1 MSSGAKKFFNVA
13 DLPYSHPRSTP
24 SQPPH
29 SFSPALRLIVPLSR
43 FLVHGI
49 PMDNP
54 HILASAAC
62 QFHYNLAVQLVNE
75 RVSSQSTAPTHSNW
89 GVSPLSQILLMYSA
103 TAIYNFLVQK
113 HACYSTYMTHPSI
126 VITNFVDFSLPIM
139 WKYHYHICWVSRAR
153 TTCFSLIALRSGS
166 AKELPSTVSPRQHL
180 TSRTPLCPLNVQPMN
195 AMLRW
200 QSGVVS
206 ISSCTPKNTP
216 QSMNVQFLTFTL
228 LAAPPSS
235 HW

>member
-75 RVSSQSTAPTHSNW
+75 RVSSQSTAPTFIRRLTTHSLRLA
-89 GVSPLSQILLMYSA
+89 SPTCQFCGYWATKILDG
-103 TAIYNFLVQK
+103 
-113 HACYSTYMTHPSI
+113 HAHSRLRMMTVPS
-126 VITNFVDFSLPIM
+126 
-139 WKYHYHICWVSRAR
+139 
-153 TTCFSLIALRSGS
+153 
-166 AKELPSTVSPRQHL
+166 
-180 TSRTPLCPLNVQPMN
+180 
-195 AMLRW
+195 
-200 QSGVVS
+200 
-206 ISSCTPKNTP
+206 
-216 QSMNVQFLTFTL
+216 
-228 LAAPPSS
+228 
-235 HW
+235 